1 MSHYFPGLC
10 ADDIASSPPPLLG
23 DFYREPDDV
32 TRGITIDSSSLC
44 FDPMGDL
51 FGSQFAGH
59 WEPLKPALE
68 PAPIRSRQ
76 VQTCRFQECE
86 EGRRAPEDPC
96 FFHAETTQFLSGVS
110 PSKAANRVLD
120 FLEQEIPS
128 SITKVNDKKFT
139 IRADAFHGSLACQLK
154 VYVYLQEAGCAVE
167 FQRRKGDAIA
177 FIGIYQK
184 AAKYLS
190 EHIAS
195 QGHLQT
201 DSTFQIQVA
210 SEAPKPQWPGLKCP
224 ELLCSVPLFD
234 AEADNKDSS
243 SSLIQ
248 TVREAPYLRDE
259 VASSILGAAEE
270 DDLQDLAGWCEPQGV
285 EVLLE
290 LLASDRFV
298 CAYPAARLL
307 ARLTDLP
314 EACSHFL
321 EQGLLK
327 SVLPRLWVQATGM
340 AVWLQLAHLT
350 NTLVLGYA
358 AHMTR
363 NESQEAAASIS
374 AALQL
379 EPLVCS
385 GRTACIGQQL
395 REALSMLS

>member
-32 TRGITIDSSSLC
+32 VRGLTIDSSLLC
-44 FDPMGDL
+44 FDPIGDL
-51 FGSQFAGH
+51 CGSQFSGH

-68 PAPIRSRQ
+68 PAPIRNHQ
-76 VQTCRFQECE
+76 VQTCRFQESQ
-86 EGRRAPEDPC
+86 EGRRVPEDP
-96 FFHAETTQFLSGVS
+96 FYFYGETTQFLSGVS
-110 PSKAANRVLD
+110 PSKAANRLLD

-139 IRADAFHGSLACQLK
+139 IRADAFHGRLACHLK
-154 VYVYLQEAGCAVE
+154 VYIYLQEAGCAVE

-177 FIGIYQK
+177 FMGIYDK
-184 AAKYLS
+184 AAKYLR

-195 QGHLQT
+195 QGRSQSN
-201 DSTFQIQVA
+201 STFA
-210 SEAPKPQWPGLKCP
+210 SEVAPKLHGPGLKCP
-224 ELLCSVPLFD
+224 DLPCLVPFFE

-243 SSLIQ
+243 STLIQ
-248 TVREAPYLRDE
+248 TVRDAPYLQDE

-270 DDLQDLAGWCEPQGV
+270 DNLQDLAGWCEPQGV

-307 ARLTDLP
+307 ARLADLP
-314 EACSHFL
+314 EARSHFL
-321 EQGLLK
+321 ELGLLN

-340 AVWLQLAHLT
+340 AVWLQLAHLVH
-350 NTLVLGYA
+350 TLVLGYA
-358 AHMTR
+358 AHMTL
-363 NESQEAAASIS
+363 NESQEAAASIA
-374 AALQL
+374 AALRL
-379 EPLVCS
+379 EPLEGS

-395 REALSMLS
+395 REALFMLS